1 MGHVS
6 VTTASRPAGSAA
18 LMHIAA
24 LACAVLVP
32 VLMLLKYLGDDSRS
46 ESAWKLFVRID
57 IVTLIFCVLAA
68 LLVAASLVAGQRRS
82 LLLAGAALLF
92 ATFGLV
98 LAFPLEL
105 PAQGET
111 SVKIGG
117 YLTVLFSLVGAGAAV
132 FAAERVPVG
141 GAAPA
146 GAGRSTDPAF
156 TGPLAGAAPQS
167 QPGWY
172 ADPQGQAKLR
182 YFDGREW
189 TQQTSN

>member
-1 MGHVS
+1 
-6 VTTASRPAGSAA
+6 
-18 LMHIAA
+18 MHIVA
-24 LACAVLVP
+24 LLSAVLVP
-32 VLMLLKYLGDDSRS
+32 VLMLLKYLGDTSRS

-57 IVTLIFCVLAA
+57 IVTLIFCVLAV
-68 LLVAASLVAGQRRS
+68 LLVGASFLVGQRRS
-82 LLLAGAALLF
+82 LLLAAAGLLF
-92 ATFGLV
+92 AAFGLV

-105 PAQGET
+105 PAQGDT

-117 YLTVLFSLVGAGAAV
+117 YLTVLASLVGAGAAV

-141 GAAPA
+141 GDAPV
-146 GAGRSTDPAF
+146 GAGRSADPAF
-156 TGPLAGAAPQS
+156 TGPLAGAAAPTGEPQVPVGGGA

>member
-1 MGHVS
+1 
-6 VTTASRPAGSAA
+6 
-18 LMHIAA
+18 MHIVA
-24 LACAVLVP
+24 LLAAVLVP
-32 VLMLLKYLGDDSRS
+32 VLMLLKYLGDASRS

-68 LLVAASLVAGQRRS
+68 LLVAASLLGGQRRS
-82 LLLAGAALLF
+82 LLLAAAALLF
-92 ATFGLV
+92 AAFGLV

-105 PAQGET
+105 PAQGDT

-141 GAAPA
+141 GDAPV
-146 GAGRSTDPAF
+146 GAGRSADPAF
-156 TGPLAGAAPQS
+156 TGPLGGAAAPA

-172 ADPQGQAKLR
+172 DDPQGQAKLR

>member
-1 MGHVS
+1 
-6 VTTASRPAGSAA
+6 
-18 LMHIAA
+18 MHIVA
-24 LACAVLVP
+24 LFSAVLVP
-32 VLMLLKYLGDDSRS
+32 LLLLLKYLGDDGRS
-46 ESAWKLFVRID
+46 ESAWTLLKRID

-68 LLVAASLVAGQRRS
+68 LLVAASLLVGQRRS
-82 LLLAGAALLF
+82 LLLAAAALLF

-105 PAQGET
+105 PAQGGT

-117 YLTVLFSLVGAGAAV
+117 YLSVLVSLIGAGAAV

-141 GAAPA
+141 GDAPV
-146 GAGRSTDPAF
+146 GAGRGADPAF
-156 TGPLAGAAPQS
+156 TGPLAGAAAPTGAPQMPAGGGGA